1 MHAYDHGVAMTIL
14 TAIIKSLH
22 LFEALIGLAK
32 NTLIH
37 KLTARFQNLCNTL
50 TVKHATLM
58 SFVNQSIVECLETF
72 TTPKKNGQKQTPIV
86 DASDVQRLMLALPYM
101 LDGLVS
107 EELEAFNQGKPQA
120 QRVADPMPPMIM
132 AVNEWLHWYHQY
144 RAEESD
150 DGTLPNLDRKGRDLL
165 VTLETVFPHKIRLSQ
180 TITRSMFCTEKVHS
194 VTHGS
199 HTIKHMGRSRN
210 VSCQVTECKLKDVK
224 AKGHMTNRD
233 PATYGFSIM
242 QAEARESSARMMAQD
257 ADELGTH
264 SHIQTYTC
272 MYKHIQVAYK
282 RIQSIYVYIHT
293 YTSMP
298 KTLDHSFPAPFIAFF
313 KIDFGIGHRA
323 CVDISKE
330 REERRSRHHAC
341 HAWLGTNRGKQ
352 NSWGYGRRASM

>member
-37 KLTARFQNLCNTL
+37 KLTARFQNLCSTL

-72 TTPKKNGQKQTPIV
+72 TTPNKKGQKQSPIV

-150 DGTLPNLDRKGRDLL
+150 DGTVPNLDRKGRDLL
-165 VTLETVFPHKIRLSQ
+165 TTLETVFPHKVRLSQ
-180 TITRSMFCTEKVHS
+180 TITRSMFCTEKCHS

-199 HTIKHMGRSRN
+199 HTIEHMGRSRN

-224 AKGHMTNRD
+224 GKGHMTNRD

-272 MYKHIQVAYK
+272 MYVHIQGAYI
-282 RIQSIYVYIHT
+282 RIRSIYECIQT
-293 YTSMP
+293 YTSIP
-298 KTLDHSFPAPFIAFF
+298 KTLVHSFPAPFIAFF
-313 KIDFGIGHRA
+313 IFD
-323 CVDISKE
+323 
-330 REERRSRHHAC
+330 
-341 HAWLGTNRGKQ
+341 L
-352 NSWGYGRRASM
+352 

>member
-72 TTPKKNGQKQTPIV
+72 TTPNKKGQKQSPIV

-107 EELEAFNQGKPQA
+107 EELDAFNQGKPQA

-144 RAEESD
+144 RAEE
-150 DGTLPNLDRKGRDLL
+150 
-165 VTLETVFPHKIRLSQ
+165 
-180 TITRSMFCTEKVHS
+180 
-194 VTHGS
+194 
-199 HTIKHMGRSRN
+199 
-210 VSCQVTECKLKDVK
+210 
-224 AKGHMTNRD
+224 
-233 PATYGFSIM
+233 
-242 QAEARESSARMMAQD
+242 
-257 ADELGTH
+257 
-264 SHIQTYTC
+264 
-272 MYKHIQVAYK
+272 
-282 RIQSIYVYIHT
+282 
-293 YTSMP
+293 
-298 KTLDHSFPAPFIAFF
+298 
-313 KIDFGIGHRA
+313 
-323 CVDISKE
+323 
-330 REERRSRHHAC
+330 
-341 HAWLGTNRGKQ
+341 
-352 NSWGYGRRASM
+352 